1 MLEMIDYAKLPH
13 LVTDE
18 EREEQQKK
26 VTKIIELTNEGWL
39 QKDIAPVVGLSAS
52 WVSRILRR
60 VREEQAKREG
70 DGTQASFETESVD
83 GDVDDAPGDLVQEGK
98 DEDADSEAMGAGDI

>member
-1 MLEMIDYAKLPH
+1 MLEMIDYTKLPH

-26 VTKIIELTNEGWL
+26 VAKIIELANEGWQ

-52 WVSRILRR
+52 WVSRILKR
-60 VREEQAKREG
+60 VREEQAKGAG

-83 GDVDDAPGDLVQEGK
+83 GDVNDALDDLADECEG
-98 DEDADSEAMGAGDI
+98 MCGV